1 MKGINDNTGNTR
13 NEVKIMIE
21 NYISEGYTKNQAIS
35 IVQAIA
41 LWEIEDTIGKF
52 HTDFNN
58 QMESFHSTIDDLSSK
73 HNKKSNRK
81 KA

>member
-1 MKGINDNTGNTR
+1 MKGINDNTGNTQ

-21 NYISEGYTKNQAIS
+21 NYINQGYTKNQAIS

-52 HTDFNN
+52 YTDFNN
-58 QMESFHSTIDDLSSK
+58 KMEDFQSTIDDLSSK
-73 HNKKSNRK
+73 HNKEV
-81 KA
+81 